1 MFQASFSVPGAAYA
15 FQYYDLDSPDE
26 QDITE
31 QIESDTGLKVLEVWD
46 IKPQ

>member
-1 MFQASFSVPGAAYA
+1 MFQVWFRVPGAAYA
-15 FQYYDLDSPDE
+15 FQHYDLESPNE
-26 QDITE
+26 QDIIN